1 MHTEAAR
8 RISHFTAQANAN
20 LAPEALAADPF
31 TDAAMLKQNGLTGS
45 EDFYIGCE
53 DASVIGIVF
62 GTAYTDTAAQQAAEL
77 SEDGKHL
84 EQWVAEEDPRGVD
97 LWSLRLADTGERV
110 WAVVIGDSDHYRDS
124 VTFYRYSDDAYAA
137 FEDATDADNFGG
149 RA

>member
-1 MHTEAAR
+1 MHTEVVR

-20 LAPEALAADPF
+20 LAPEVLAADPF

-45 EDFYIGCE
+45 ESFYIGCE

-62 GTAYTDTAAQQAAEL
+62 GTAYTDRESAVAAE
-77 SEDGKHL
+77 SGTHHEI
-84 EQWVAEEDPRGVD
+84 WVSDEYAEGVD
-97 LWSLRLADTGERV
+97 LWSITLADTKETV
-110 WAVVIGDSDHYRDS
+110 WAVVEGDADHSRS
-124 VTFYRYSDDAYAA
+124 TVTFYGCADDAYAA

>member
-1 MHTEAAR
+1 MHTEAVR

-45 EDFYIGCE
+45 ESFYIGCE

-62 GTAYTDTAAQQAAEL
+62 GTAYTDNALSQAAEL
-77 SEDGKHL
+77 AEDGKHL
-84 EQWVAEEDPRGVD
+84 EQWIAEEDPRGVD

-110 WAVVIGDSDHYRDS
+110 WAVVVGDSDHCRDS
-124 VTFYRYSDDAYAA
+124 VTFYGCADDAYAA